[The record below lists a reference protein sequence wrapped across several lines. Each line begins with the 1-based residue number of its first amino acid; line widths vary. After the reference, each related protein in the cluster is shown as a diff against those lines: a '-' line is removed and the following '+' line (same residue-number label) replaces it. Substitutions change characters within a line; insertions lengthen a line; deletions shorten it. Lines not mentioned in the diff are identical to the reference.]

1 LEKIK
6 GGALTSRVIGED
18 RSKSVL
24 ETYQMM
30 SLSRKKS
37 EFFNQ
42 TSSSSSSLKK
52 TLIKN
57 PSQFSLYSNR
67 GGGAFPTS
75 SSQVI
80 IGEDETD

>member
-1 LEKIK
+1 
-6 GGALTSRVIGED
+6 LTSRVIGED

-42 TSSSSSSLKK
+42 TSSSSSSSLKK